1 MIKSFLF
8 ALVVLVCSVPARAE
22 PAHTPSG
29 QSMMPPATPPSGQTA
44 QQTSLENMT
53 MDQQM
58 AVCNRIE
65 ALQKQGK
72 ALNTTQQTQKT
83 FCDKM
88 GSTMD
93 TAPAATLER

>member
-1 MIKSFLF
+1 M
-8 ALVVLVCSVPARAE
+8 
-22 PAHTPSG
+22 TPS
-29 QSMMPPATPPSGQTA
+29 ATPPSGQTA
-44 QQTSLENMT
+44 QQSSLENMT

-93 TAPAATLER
+93 AAPAATLER